1 MLRCKQVK
9 TVQKRKKTINFH
21 FAEKHL
27 DYIRNCSGCIYN
39 IAEGAVR
46 AGKTVDNVYAFA
58 HELKTHPDKLHLA
71 TGSTGANAKLNIGDC
86 NGFGLEYIFR
96 GQSKWGKYK
105 GNECLII
112 NGPDTDNREKVVI
125 FAGAS
130 LANSFKKIRGNSYGM
145 WIATEINLHHDNS
158 IKEAFNRTLASHKRK
173 YFWDLNPDHP
183 NAPIY
188 TDYIDKYRQRAEAG
202 ELKGG
207 VNYDKFT
214 IFDNI
219 NISPE
224 SREEFISQYEPGSIW
239 YNRDI
244 LGMRSVGEG
253 LIYKKLAAE
262 FSMPSGQKRPHALT
276 AQQAKAMMIKKIVC
290 AVDFGGNG
298 SGHAFVAVGITAGE
312 IWKQN
317 VIALKSR
324 RYVEGD
330 RDPDTGRIIRDV
342 DPEILGKLWVRFLR
356 EVQTEYGYITTC
368 YGDSAEQV
376 LIRGLQQHMNTNA
389 MGMWRIGNA
398 LKAQISD
405 RIFCLAALSAQDR
418 FFYVQNE
425 TKSLQDAI
433 SGAIW
438 DPKVTVANVRLDD
451 GTSDIDSMDAFEYC
465 FERDMKSLVP
475 TIGENKK

>member
-1 MLRCKQVK
+1 MLRCNQVK
-9 TVQKRKKTINFH
+9 REQKRKKTINFK

-27 DYIRNCSGCIYN
+27 DYIRNCITCIFN

-46 AGKTVDNVYAFA
+46 AGKTVDNVYGFA

-112 NGPDTDNREKVVI
+112 DGPGTGNREKVVI

-130 LANSFKKIRGNSYGM
+130 LANSYKKIRGNSYGM

-158 IKEAFNRTLASHKRK
+158 IKEAFNRTLASHRRK

-188 TDYIDKYRQRAEAG
+188 TDYIDKYRQRAETG

-207 VNYDKFT
+207 VNYVKFT

-224 SREEFISQYEPGSIW
+224 SRDEFISQYEPGSIW
-239 YNRDI
+239 FNRDI
-244 LGMRSVGEG
+244 LGERSVGEG

-262 FSMPSGQKRPHALT
+262 FSMPAGQKRPHALT
-276 AQQAKAMMIKKIVC
+276 PQQAKAMLIKKIVC

-312 IWKQN
+312 LWKQK

-324 RYVEGD
+324 RYVEGA
-330 RDPDTGRIIRDV
+330 RDPDTGQIIRDV
-342 DPEILGKLWVRFLR
+342 DPEILGKLWVRFLK
-356 EVQTEYGYITTC
+356 EVQLEYGFITTC

-376 LIRGLQQHMNTNA
+376 LIRGLQKHMNTNS

-433 SGAIW
+433 SGAVW
-438 DPKVTVANVRLDD
+438 DPKITVANVRLDD

-465 FERDMKSLVP
+465 FERDMKNLVP